1 MKPEIIDVQARNV
14 KETGF
19 FCYMSKRKTE
29 GWRRKLLWLKARFA
43 EGLKIKMLRLPE
55 RGFIEYV
62 PGEYAWRAVKARGY
76 MVIHCLWVVGR
87 SKGKGLASVLLE
99 ACIEDAR
106 RAGMKGVAML
116 ASEGSYM
123 KWKKFLSEHG
133 FEIVDTALPS
143 FELMALKFGQAPS
156 PTFIKDGEKKARGYG
171 KGLVILR
178 SDQCPYFE
186 DATQVLLATARKKG
200 IPSKVIKL
208 KTAKEVRALAPSPY
222 GVFTVVLDGRLI
234 PSHYEAGGALLK
246 HPGRKR
252 KLPEPSLNPMNEG
265 RL

>member
-1 MKPEIIDVQARNV
+1 MKPDIIDVHTRNV
-14 KETGF
+14 DQTGF

-62 PGEYAWRAVKARGY
+62 PGEHSWRAINAKGY

-87 SKGKGLASVLLE
+87 SKGKGLASALLE
-99 ACIEDAR
+99 ECIEDAK

-123 KWKKFLSEHG
+123 KWKRFLAEHG
-133 FEIVDTALPS
+133 FETVDTAPPS
-143 FELMALKFGQAPS
+143 FELMARKFGKARS
-156 PTFIKDGEKKARGYG
+156 PTFTKDLEKKARGFS

-186 DATQVLLATARKKG
+186 EATQALLALTKKKG
-200 IPSKVIKL
+200 IPSKVIEIS
-208 KTAKEVRALAPSPY
+208 TAKEVRKLAPSPY
-222 GVFTVVLDGRLI
+222 GVFTVVLDGRVI
-234 PSHYEAGGALLK
+234 PSHYEAREALIK
-246 HPGRKR
+246 HSGRER
-252 KLPEPSLNPMNEG
+252 K
-265 RL
+265 

>member
-1 MKPEIIDVQARNV
+1 MKIEIIDVHARNV
-14 KETGF
+14 EETGF
-19 FCYMSKRKTE
+19 FCYMSKHKTE
-29 GWRRKLLWLKARFA
+29 GWKRKLLWLRERFA

-62 PGEYAWRAVKARGY
+62 PGEVSWRAIQAKGF

-87 SKGKGLASVLLE
+87 SKGKGLASALLE

-123 KWKKFLSEHG
+123 KWKKFLAEHG
-133 FEIVDTALPS
+133 FVTVDTAPPS
-143 FELMALKFGQAPS
+143 FELMALKFDQARS
-156 PTFIKDGEKKARGYG
+156 PAFTKDREQKARAYG

-186 DATQVLLATARKKG
+186 DATQALLETAKKKG
-200 IPSKVIKL
+200 IPSKVIEL
-208 KTAKEVRALAPSPY
+208 PTAKEVRALAPSPY
-222 GVFTVVLDGRLI
+222 GVYSVVLDGRMI
-234 PSHYEAGGALLK
+234 PSHYEAREALLK
-246 HPGRKR
+246 HPKGKSR
-252 KLPEPSLNPMNEG
+252 
-265 RL
+265 

>member
-1 MKPEIIDVQARNV
+1 MKLEIIDAQARNV

-43 EGLKIKMLRLPE
+43 EGLKIKMLKLPE

-62 PGEYAWRAVKARGY
+62 PGEFAWRAIQAKGY

-87 SKGKGLASVLLE
+87 SKGKGLASALLE
-99 ACIEDAR
+99 ACVEDAR

-116 ASEGSYM
+116 VSEGSYM
-123 KWKKFLSEHG
+123 KWKRFLAEHG
-133 FEIVDTALPS
+133 FETVDTTPPY
-143 FELMALKFGQAPS
+143 FELMARKFGQAPS
-156 PTFIKDGEKKARGYG
+156 PSFTKGREKKARTYG

-186 DATQVLLATARKKG
+186 DATQALLATARKKG
-200 IPSKVIKL
+200 IPSKVIEL
-208 KTAKEVRALAPSPY
+208 RTAKEVRDLAPSPY
-222 GVFTVVLDGRLI
+222 GVYSVVLDGRVI
-234 PSHYEAGGALLK
+234 PSHYEAREALLK
-246 HPGRKR
+246 HSGRKR
-252 KLPEPSLNPMNEG
+252 K
-265 RL
+265 

>member
-1 MKPEIIDVQARNV
+1 MKLEIIDAQARNV

-43 EGLKIKMLRLPE
+43 EGLKIKMLKLPE

-62 PGEYAWRAVKARGY
+62 PGEFAWRAIQAKGY

-87 SKGKGLASVLLE
+87 SKGKGLASALLE

-116 ASEGSYM
+116 VSEGSYM
-123 KWKKFLSEHG
+123 KWKRFLAEHG
-133 FEIVDTALPS
+133 FETVDTTPPY
-143 FELMALKFGQAPS
+143 FELMARKFGQAPS
-156 PTFIKDGEKKARGYG
+156 PSFTKGREKKARTYG

-186 DATQVLLATARKKG
+186 DATQALLATARKKG
-200 IPSKVIKL
+200 IPSKVIEL
-208 KTAKEVRALAPSPY
+208 RTAKEVRDLAPSPY
-222 GVFTVVLDGRLI
+222 GVYSVVLDGRVI
-234 PSHYEAGGALLK
+234 PSHYEAREALLK
-246 HPGRKR
+246 HSGRKR
-252 KLPEPSLNPMNEG
+252 K
-265 RL
+265 

>member
-1 MKPEIIDVQARNV
+1 MKLEIIDAQARNV

-43 EGLKIKMLRLPE
+43 EGLKIKMLKLPE

-62 PGEYAWRAVKARGY
+62 PGEFAWRAIQAKGY

-87 SKGKGLASVLLE
+87 SKGKGLASALLE

-116 ASEGSYM
+116 VSEGSYM
-123 KWKKFLSEHG
+123 KWKRFLAEHG
-133 FEIVDTALPS
+133 FETVDTTPPY
-143 FELMALKFGQAPS
+143 FELMARKFGQAPS
-156 PTFIKDGEKKARGYG
+156 PSFTKGREKKARTYG

-186 DATQVLLATARKKG
+186 DATQALLATAGRRASRARSSSCVLPRRSVTSLPRPTG
-200 IPSKVIKL
+200 FIPSSWTDGSSPPITRPGKRCSN
-208 KTAKEVRALAPSPY
+208 TPGGKES
-222 GVFTVVLDGRLI
+222 
-234 PSHYEAGGALLK
+234 S
-246 HPGRKR
+246 
-252 KLPEPSLNPMNEG
+252 PSLH
-265 RL
+265 

>member
-1 MKPEIIDVQARNV
+1 MKPEIIDVRARNV
-14 KETGF
+14 GETGF

-29 GWRRKLLWLKARFA
+29 GWRKKLLWLKARFA

-62 PGEYAWRAVKARGY
+62 PGEHSWRAINAKGY

-99 ACIEDAR
+99 ECVEDAK

-116 ASEGSYM
+116 VSEGSYM
-123 KWKKFLSEHG
+123 KWKRFLTEHG
-133 FEIVDTALPS
+133 FETVDTAPPS
-143 FELMALKFGQAPS
+143 FELMARKFGKARPPS
-156 PTFIKDGEKKARGYG
+156 FAKDGEKKARGFG

-186 DATQVLLATARKKG
+186 DATQALLATAKKKG
-200 IPSKVIKL
+200 IPSKVIEL
-208 KTAKEVRALAPSPY
+208 KTAKEVRNLAPSPY
-222 GVFTVVLDGRLI
+222 GVFTVVLDGRVV
-234 PSHYEAGGALLK
+234 PSHYEAREALQK
-246 HPGRKR
+246 HSGMKN
-252 KLPEPSLNPMNEG
+252 K
-265 RL
+265 

>member
-1 MKPEIIDVQARNV
+1 MKLEIIDVQARNV
-14 KETGF
+14 EETGF

-29 GWRRKLLWLKARFA
+29 GWRRKLLWLKERFA
-43 EGLKIKMLRLPE
+43 EGLKIKMLKLPE

-62 PGEYAWRAVKARGY
+62 PGEYAWRAIQAKGY

-87 SKGKGLASVLLE
+87 SKGKGLASALLE

-123 KWKKFLSEHG
+123 KWKRFLAEHE
-133 FEIVDTALPS
+133 FETVDKAPPS
-143 FELMALKFGQAPS
+143 FELMARKFTKAPS
-156 PTFIKDGEKKARGYG
+156 PTFTRDLEKKARGFG
-171 KGLVILR
+171 KGLTILR

-186 DATQVLLATARKKG
+186 DATQALLALARKKG
-200 IPSKVIKL
+200 IPSKVIEL

-222 GVFTVVLDGRLI
+222 GAYSVILDGRLI
-234 PSHYEAGGALLK
+234 PSHYEAREALKKHSGG
-246 HPGRKR
+246 KR
-252 KLPEPSLNPMNEG
+252 K
-265 RL
+265 